1 MPLKHGLERLKGK
14 GRSGMQEEIVIVGAG
29 QAGAQVAQSLR
40 QGGFEGPLRLIGDE
54 PHPPYQRPPLS
65 KKFLAGEVGAEG
77 LWLRPP
83 AFFTTNNIDH
93 IPNTKVVA
101 IDRAAKRLK
110 LANGDTISYGKLVLA
125 TGTNARFLKLAGAD
139 KTGVVTL
146 RSIADVNVIRDIL
159 QASNRIA
166 IIGAGYIGLEVAA
179 VAKGLGKEVTVIE
192 AQDRPMKRVVSQA
205 VSDYFTGLH
214 KNRGID
220 LRLNTGIES
229 IDGGDSVA
237 GVRLSNGETV
247 PAELV
252 LVAVG
257 AEPNDHLAA
266 EAGLEV
272 DNGILVDGCG
282 QTSDP
287 DIFAAGDCTRFY
299 SSRYQRSVR
308 MESVQNA
315 IDQAKAVAQ
324 ALLGQDVDYDPL
336 PWFWSDQYDI
346 KLQIAGLSEGY
357 DDTKLVGAPEASKFY
372 VAYLNNNRLIAV
384 DSINSPRSHMMAR
397 RVIGETWREDL
408 LPEA

>member
-1 MPLKHGLERLKGK
+1 
-14 GRSGMQEEIVIVGAG
+14 MQEDIVIIGAG

-65 KKFLAGEVGAEG
+65 KKFLAGEIGAEG

-93 IPNTKVVA
+93 IPNTRVVA
-101 IDRAAKRLK
+101 IDRGAKRLT
-110 LANGDTISYGKLVLA
+110 LANGDTLPYGKLVLA
-125 TGTNARFLKLAGAD
+125 TGTNARLLTLEGAD
-139 KTGVVTL
+139 KKGVVTL
-146 RSIADVNVIRDIL
+146 RSIADVDVIRDIL
-159 QASNRIA
+159 QKSSSVA

-179 VAKGLGKEVTVIE
+179 VAKSLGKSVTVIE

-205 VSDYFTGLH
+205 VSDYFSGLH
-214 KNRGID
+214 KARGIE
-220 LRLNTGIES
+220 LRLNTGIEA
-229 IDGGDSVA
+229 IEGGDSVT
-237 GVRLSNGETV
+237 GVRLSTGETV

-299 SSRYQRSVR
+299 SNRYQRSVR

-324 ALLGQDVDYDPL
+324 ALLGQEVDYDPL

-357 DDTKLVGAPEASKFY
+357 DDTKVVGSTDDSKFY
-372 VAYLNNNRLIAV
+372 VAYLHDGRLIAV

-397 RVIGETWREDL
+397 RVIGEQWRDDL

>member
-1 MPLKHGLERLKGK
+1 
-14 GRSGMQEEIVIVGAG
+14 
-29 QAGAQVAQSLR
+29 
-40 QGGFEGPLRLIGDE
+40 
-54 PHPPYQRPPLS
+54 
-65 KKFLAGEVGAEG
+65 
-77 LWLRPP
+77 
-83 AFFTTNNIDH
+83 
-93 IPNTKVVA
+93 VVA
-101 IDRAAKRLK
+101 IDRGAKRLT
-110 LANGDTISYGKLVLA
+110 LANGDTLPYGKLVLA
-125 TGTNARFLKLAGAD
+125 TGTNARLLTLEGAD
-139 KTGVVTL
+139 KKGVVTL

-159 QASNRIA
+159 QKSSNVA

-179 VAKGLGKEVTVIE
+179 VAKSLGKSVTVIE

-205 VSDYFTGLH
+205 VSDYFSGLH
-214 KNRGID
+214 KARGVE
-220 LRLNTGIES
+220 LRLNTGIEA
-229 IDGGDSVA
+229 IEGGDSVT
-237 GVRLSNGETV
+237 GVRLSTGETV

-299 SSRYQRSVR
+299 SNRYQRSVR

-324 ALLGQDVDYDPL
+324 ALLGQEVDYDPL

-357 DDTKLVGAPEASKFY
+357 DDTKVVGSTQDNKFY
-372 VAYLNNNRLIAV
+372 VAYLHDGRLIAV

-397 RVIGETWREDL
+397 RVIGEPWRDDL

>member
-1 MPLKHGLERLKGK
+1 
-14 GRSGMQEEIVIVGAG
+14 MQEEIVIIGAG

-65 KKFLAGEVGAEG
+65 KKFLAGEIGAEG

-83 AFFTTNNIDH
+83 AFFTTNKIDH
-93 IPNTKVVA
+93 IPNTRVTS
-101 IDRAAKRLK
+101 IDRAAKRLN
-110 LANGDTISYGKLVLA
+110 LENGDTLPYGKLVLA
-125 TGTNARFLKLAGAD
+125 TGTNARSLKLEGAD

-146 RSIADVNVIRDIL
+146 RSIADVDVIRNL
-159 QASNRIA
+159 MQASNRVA

-179 VAKGLGKEVTVIE
+179 VARSLGKDVTVIE
-192 AQDRPMKRVVSQA
+192 ALDRPMKRVVSQS
-205 VSDYFTGLH
+205 VSDYFTTLH
-214 KNRGID
+214 QGRGIN
-220 LRLNTGIES
+220 LRLNTGVEAIE
-229 IDGGDSVA
+229 GGDSVT
-237 GVRLSNGETV
+237 GVRLAGGEVV

-257 AEPNDHLAA
+257 AEPNDRLAE

-299 SSRYQRSVR
+299 SGRYQRSVR

-324 ALLGQDVDYDPL
+324 TLLGQEVDYDPL

-357 DDTKLVGAPEASKFY
+357 DDTKVVGSPADSKFY
-372 VAYLNNNRLIAV
+372 VAYLKGGQLIAV

-397 RVIGETWREDL
+397 RVIGETWRDDL
-408 LPEA
+408 LPDA

>member
-1 MPLKHGLERLKGK
+1 
-14 GRSGMQEEIVIVGAG
+14 MQEDIVIIGAG

-65 KKFLAGEVGAEG
+65 KKFLAGEIGAEG

-93 IPNTKVVA
+93 IPNTRVVA
-101 IDRAAKRLK
+101 IDRGAKRLT
-110 LANGDTISYGKLVLA
+110 LANGDTLPYGKLVLA
-125 TGTNARFLKLAGAD
+125 TGTNARLLTLEGAD
-139 KTGVVTL
+139 KKGVVTL
-146 RSIADVNVIRDIL
+146 RSIADVDVIRDIL
-159 QASNRIA
+159 QKSSNVA

-179 VAKGLGKEVTVIE
+179 VAKSLGKAVTVIE

-205 VSDYFTGLH
+205 VSDYFSGLH
-214 KNRGID
+214 KARGIE
-220 LRLNTGIES
+220 LRLNTGIEA
-229 IDGGDSVA
+229 IEGGDSVT
-237 GVRLSNGETV
+237 GVRLSTGETV

-299 SSRYQRSVR
+299 SNRYQRSVR

-324 ALLGQDVDYDPL
+324 ALLGQEVDYDPL

-357 DDTKLVGAPEASKFY
+357 DDTKVVGSTDDSKFY
-372 VAYLNNNRLIAV
+372 VAYLHDGRLIAV

-397 RVIGETWREDL
+397 RVIGEPWRDDL

>member
-1 MPLKHGLERLKGK
+1 
-14 GRSGMQEEIVIVGAG
+14 MQEEIVIIGAG

-65 KKFLAGEVGAEG
+65 KKFLAGEIGAEG

-83 AFFTTNNIDH
+83 AFFTTNKIDH
-93 IPNTKVVA
+93 IPNTRVVA
-101 IDRAAKRLK
+101 IDRGAKRLN
-110 LANGDTISYGKLVLA
+110 LENGDTLPYGKLVLA
-125 TGTNARFLKLAGAD
+125 TGTNARFLTLEGAD
-139 KTGVVTL
+139 KKGVVTL
-146 RSIADVNVIRDIL
+146 RSIADVDVIRDL
-159 QASNRIA
+159 LAASNRIV

-179 VAKGLGKEVTVIE
+179 VAKALGKNVSVIE
-192 AQDRPMKRVVSQA
+192 AQDRPMKRVVSES
-205 VSDYFTGLH
+205 VSAYFTKLH
-214 KNRGID
+214 QTNGID
-220 LRLNTGIES
+220 LRLNTGIEA
-229 IDGGDSVA
+229 IEGDDAVS
-237 GVRLSNGETV
+237 GVKLSNGEVV

-257 AEPNDHLAA
+257 AEPNDALAT
-266 EAGLEV
+266 EAGLET

-299 SSRYQRSVR
+299 SNRYQRSVR

-315 IDQAKAVAQ
+315 IDQAKTVAQ
-324 ALLGQDVDYDPL
+324 ALLGEDVDYDPL

-357 DDTKLVGAPEASKFY
+357 DDTKVVGSTENSKFY
-372 VAYLNNNRLIAV
+372 VAYLKGEQLIAV

-397 RVIGETWREDL
+397 RVIGEPWRDDL

>member
-1 MPLKHGLERLKGK
+1 
-14 GRSGMQEEIVIVGAG
+14 MQEDIVIIGAG

-65 KKFLAGEVGAEG
+65 KKFLAGEIGAEG

-93 IPNTKVVA
+93 IPNTRVVA
-101 IDRAAKRLK
+101 IDRGAKRLT
-110 LANGDTISYGKLVLA
+110 LANGDTLPYGKLVLA
-125 TGTNARFLKLAGAD
+125 TGTNARLLTLEGAD
-139 KTGVVTL
+139 KKGVVTL

-159 QASNRIA
+159 QKTSSVA

-179 VAKGLGKEVTVIE
+179 VAKSLGKSVTVIE

-205 VSDYFTGLH
+205 VSDYFSGLH
-214 KNRGID
+214 KARGIE
-220 LRLNTGIES
+220 LRLNTGIEA
-229 IDGGDSVA
+229 IEGGDSVT
-237 GVRLSNGETV
+237 GVRLSTGETV

-299 SSRYQRSVR
+299 SNRYQRSVR

-324 ALLGQDVDYDPL
+324 ALLGQEVDYDPL

-357 DDTKLVGAPEASKFY
+357 DDTKVVGSTQDNKFY
-372 VAYLNNNRLIAV
+372 VAYLHDGRLIAV

-397 RVIGETWREDL
+397 RVIGEPWRDDL

>member
-1 MPLKHGLERLKGK
+1 
-14 GRSGMQEEIVIVGAG
+14 MQEDIVIIGAG

-65 KKFLAGEVGAEG
+65 KKFLAGEIGAEG

-93 IPNTKVVA
+93 IPNTRVVA
-101 IDRAAKRLK
+101 IDRGAKRLT
-110 LANGDTISYGKLVLA
+110 LANGDTLPYGKLVLA
-125 TGTNARFLKLAGAD
+125 TGTNARLLTLEGAD
-139 KTGVVTL
+139 KKGVVTL

-159 QASNRIA
+159 QKSSSVA

-179 VAKGLGKEVTVIE
+179 VAKSLGKSVTVIE

-205 VSDYFTGLH
+205 VSDYFSGLH
-214 KNRGID
+214 KARGIE
-220 LRLNTGIES
+220 LRLNTGIEA
-229 IDGGDSVA
+229 IEGGDSVT
-237 GVRLSNGETV
+237 GVRLSTGETV

-299 SSRYQRSVR
+299 SNRYQRSVR

-324 ALLGQDVDYDPL
+324 ALLGQEVDYDPL

-357 DDTKLVGAPEASKFY
+357 DDTKVVGSTQDNKFY
-372 VAYLNNNRLIAV
+372 VAYLHDGRLIAV

-397 RVIGETWREDL
+397 RVIGEPWRDDL

>member
-1 MPLKHGLERLKGK
+1 
-14 GRSGMQEEIVIVGAG
+14 MQEDIVIIGAG

-65 KKFLAGEVGAEG
+65 KKFLAGEIGAEG

-93 IPNTKVVA
+93 IPNTRVVS
-101 IDRAAKRLK
+101 IDRGAKRLT
-110 LANGDTISYGKLVLA
+110 LANGDTLPYGKLVLA
-125 TGTNARFLKLAGAD
+125 TGTNARLLTLEGAD
-139 KTGVVTL
+139 KKGVVTL

-159 QASNRIA
+159 QKSSNVA

-179 VAKGLGKEVTVIE
+179 VAKSLGKSVTVIE

-205 VSDYFTGLH
+205 VSDYFSGLH
-214 KNRGID
+214 KARGIE
-220 LRLNTGIES
+220 LRLNTGIEA
-229 IDGGDSVA
+229 IEGGDSVT
-237 GVRLSNGETV
+237 GVRLSTGETV

-299 SSRYQRSVR
+299 SNRYQRSVR

-324 ALLGQDVDYDPL
+324 ALLGQEVDYDPL

-357 DDTKLVGAPEASKFY
+357 DDTKVVGSTEDSKFY
-372 VAYLNNNRLIAV
+372 VAYLHDGRLIAV

-397 RVIGETWREDL
+397 RVIGEPWRDDL

>member
-1 MPLKHGLERLKGK
+1 
-14 GRSGMQEEIVIVGAG
+14 MQEDIVIIGAG

-65 KKFLAGEVGAEG
+65 KKFLAGEIGAEG

-93 IPNTKVVA
+93 IPNTRVVA
-101 IDRAAKRLK
+101 IDRGAKRLT
-110 LANGDTISYGKLVLA
+110 LANGDTLPYGKLVLA
-125 TGTNARFLKLAGAD
+125 TGTNARLLTLEGAD
-139 KTGVVTL
+139 KKGVVTL

-159 QASNRIA
+159 HKSSNVA

-179 VAKGLGKEVTVIE
+179 VAKSLGKSVTVIE

-205 VSDYFTGLH
+205 VSDYFSGLH
-214 KNRGID
+214 KARGIE
-220 LRLNTGIES
+220 LRLNTGIEA
-229 IDGGDSVA
+229 IEGGDSVT
-237 GVRLSNGETV
+237 GVRLSTGETV

-299 SSRYQRSVR
+299 SNRYQRSVR

-324 ALLGQDVDYDPL
+324 ALLGQEVDYDPL

-357 DDTKLVGAPEASKFY
+357 DDTKVVGSTEDSKFY
-372 VAYLNNNRLIAV
+372 VAYLHDGRLIAV

-397 RVIGETWREDL
+397 RVIGEPWRDDL

>member
-1 MPLKHGLERLKGK
+1 
-14 GRSGMQEEIVIVGAG
+14 MQEDIVIIGAG

-65 KKFLAGEVGAEG
+65 KKFLAGEIGAEG

-93 IPNTKVVA
+93 IPNTRVVA
-101 IDRAAKRLK
+101 IDRGAKRLT
-110 LANGDTISYGKLVLA
+110 LANGDTLPYGKLVLA
-125 TGTNARFLKLAGAD
+125 TGTNARLLTLEGAD
-139 KTGVVTL
+139 KKGVVTL

-159 QASNRIA
+159 QKSSNVA

-179 VAKGLGKEVTVIE
+179 VAKSLGKSVTVIE

-205 VSDYFTGLH
+205 VSDYFSGLH
-214 KNRGID
+214 KARGIE
-220 LRLNTGIES
+220 LRLNTGIEA
-229 IDGGDSVA
+229 IEGGDSVT
-237 GVRLSNGETV
+237 GVRLSTGETV

-299 SSRYQRSVR
+299 SNRYQRSVR

-324 ALLGQDVDYDPL
+324 ALLGQEVDYDPL

-357 DDTKLVGAPEASKFY
+357 DDTKVVGSTQDNKFY
-372 VAYLNNNRLIAV
+372 VAYLQDGRLIAV

-397 RVIGETWREDL
+397 RVIGEPWRDDL

>member
-1 MPLKHGLERLKGK
+1 
-14 GRSGMQEEIVIVGAG
+14 MQEDIVIIGAG

-65 KKFLAGEVGAEG
+65 KKFLAGEIGAEG

-93 IPNTKVVA
+93 IPNTRVVA
-101 IDRAAKRLK
+101 IDRGAKRLT
-110 LANGDTISYGKLVLA
+110 LANGDTLPYGKLVLA
-125 TGTNARFLKLAGAD
+125 TGTNARLLTLEGAD
-139 KTGVVTL
+139 KKGVVTL

-159 QASNRIA
+159 QKTSSVA

-179 VAKGLGKEVTVIE
+179 VAKSLGKSVTVIE

-205 VSDYFTGLH
+205 VSDYFSGLH
-214 KNRGID
+214 KARGIE
-220 LRLNTGIES
+220 LRLNTGIEA
-229 IDGGDSVA
+229 IEGGDSVT
-237 GVRLSNGETV
+237 GVRLSTGETV

-299 SSRYQRSVR
+299 SNRYQRSVR

-324 ALLGQDVDYDPL
+324 ALLGQEVDYDPL

-357 DDTKLVGAPEASKFY
+357 DDTKVVGSTEDNKFY
-372 VAYLNNNRLIAV
+372 VAYLHDGRLIAV

-397 RVIGETWREDL
+397 RVIGEPWRDDL

>member
-1 MPLKHGLERLKGK
+1 
-14 GRSGMQEEIVIVGAG
+14 MQEDIVIIGAG

-54 PHPPYQRPPLS
+54 PHPPDQRPPLS
-65 KKFLAGEVGAEG
+65 KKFLAGEIGAEG

-93 IPNTKVVA
+93 IPNTRVVA
-101 IDRAAKRLK
+101 IDRGAKRLT
-110 LANGDTISYGKLVLA
+110 LANGDTLPYDKLVLA
-125 TGTNARFLKLAGAD
+125 TGTNARLLTLEGAD
-139 KTGVVTL
+139 KKGVVTL

-159 QASNRIA
+159 QKSSNVA

-179 VAKGLGKEVTVIE
+179 VAKSLGKSVTVIE

-205 VSDYFTGLH
+205 VSDYFSGLH
-214 KNRGID
+214 KARGIE
-220 LRLNTGIES
+220 LRLNTGIEA
-229 IDGGDSVA
+229 IEGGDSVT
-237 GVRLSNGETV
+237 GVRLSTGETV

-299 SSRYQRSVR
+299 SNRYQRSVR

-324 ALLGQDVDYDPL
+324 ALLGQEVDYDPL

-357 DDTKLVGAPEASKFY
+357 DDTKVVGSTQDNKFY
-372 VAYLNNNRLIAV
+372 VAYLHDGRLIAV

-397 RVIGETWREDL
+397 RVIGEPWRDDL

>member
-1 MPLKHGLERLKGK
+1 
-14 GRSGMQEEIVIVGAG
+14 MQEEIVIVGAG

-54 PHPPYQRPPLS
+54 PHPPYQLPPLS
-65 KKFLAGEVGAEG
+65 KKFLAGEIGPEG

-83 AFFTTNNIDH
+83 AFFTTNNIDL
-93 IPNTKVVA
+93 IPNTRVAA
-101 IDRAAKRLK
+101 IDRSAKRLQ
-110 LANGDTISYGKLVLA
+110 LANGDTLPYGKLVLA
-125 TGTNARFLKLAGAD
+125 TGTDARRLKLEGAD
-139 KTGVVTL
+139 KKGVLTL
-146 RSIADVNVIRDIL
+146 RTIADVDVIRERL
-159 QASNRIA
+159 STARRIV
-166 IIGAGYIGLEVAA
+166 IIGGGYIGLEVAA
-179 VAKGLGKEVTVIE
+179 VAKALGKDVSVIE
-192 AQDRPMKRVVSQA
+192 ALDRPMKRVVSEA
-205 VSDYFTGLH
+205 VSSYFTTLH
-214 KNRGID
+214 RSRGVD
-220 LRLNTGIES
+220 LKLNTGIEA
-229 IDGGDSVA
+229 IEGGDEVS
-237 GVRLSNGETV
+237 GVRLASGEIV

-257 AEPNDHLAA
+257 AEPNDQLAS
-266 EAGLEV
+266 EAGLET

-287 DIFAAGDCTRFY
+287 DIYAVGDCTRFY
-299 SSRYQRSVR
+299 SNRYKRSVR

-315 IDQAKAVAQ
+315 IDQAKIAAQ

-357 DDTKLVGAPEASKFY
+357 DDTVLVGSPEANKFY
-372 VAYLNNNRLIAV
+372 VAYLKDRQLIAV

-397 RVIGETWREDL
+397 RVIGETWRDDL

>member
-1 MPLKHGLERLKGK
+1 
-14 GRSGMQEEIVIVGAG
+14 MQEDIVIIGAG

-65 KKFLAGEVGAEG
+65 KKFLAGEIGAEG

-93 IPNTKVVA
+93 IPNTRVVA
-101 IDRAAKRLK
+101 IDRGGKRLN
-110 LANGDTISYGKLVLA
+110 LENGDTLPYGKLVLA
-125 TGTNARFLKLAGAD
+125 TGTNARFLTLAGAD
-139 KTGVVTL
+139 KKGVVTL
-146 RSIADVNVIRDIL
+146 RSIADVDVIRDL
-159 QASNRIA
+159 LAASRRIA

-179 VAKGLGKEVTVIE
+179 VAKSLGKEVSVIE

-205 VSDYFTGLH
+205 VSDYFSQLH
-214 KNRGID
+214 RKNGID
-220 LRLNTGIES
+220 LKLNTGIEA
-229 IDGGDSVA
+229 IEGDDAVT
-237 GVRLSNGETV
+237 GVKLANGETV
-247 PAELV
+247 SAELV

-257 AEPNDHLAA
+257 AEPNDKLAE
-266 EAGLEV
+266 EAGLET

-299 SSRYQRSVR
+299 SNRYQRSVR

-315 IDQAKAVAQ
+315 IDQAKIVAQ

-357 DDTKLVGAPEASKFY
+357 DDTKVIGSTDDSKFY
-372 VAYLNNNRLIAV
+372 VAYLKEEHLIAV

-397 RVIGETWREDL
+397 RVIGEAWRDDL
-408 LPEA
+408 LPSA

>member
-1 MPLKHGLERLKGK
+1 
-14 GRSGMQEEIVIVGAG
+14 MQEDIVIIGAG

-65 KKFLAGEVGAEG
+65 KKFLAGEIGAEG

-83 AFFTTNNIDH
+83 AFFTTNKIDH
-93 IPNTKVVA
+93 IPNTRVVA
-101 IDRAAKRLK
+101 IDRGAKRLT
-110 LANGDTISYGKLVLA
+110 LANGDTLPYGKLVLA
-125 TGTNARFLKLAGAD
+125 TGTNARLLTLEGAD
-139 KTGVVTL
+139 KKGVVTL

-159 QASNRIA
+159 QKSSNVA

-179 VAKGLGKEVTVIE
+179 VAKSLGKSVTVIE

-205 VSDYFTGLH
+205 VSDYFSGLH
-214 KNRGID
+214 KARGIE
-220 LRLNTGIES
+220 LRLNTGIEA
-229 IDGGDSVA
+229 IEGGDSVT
-237 GVRLSNGETV
+237 GVRLSTGETV

-299 SSRYQRSVR
+299 SNRYQRSVR

-324 ALLGQDVDYDPL
+324 ALLGHEVDYDPL

-357 DDTKLVGAPEASKFY
+357 DDTKVVGSTQDNKFY
-372 VAYLNNNRLIAV
+372 VAYLQDGRLIAV

-397 RVIGETWREDL
+397 RVIGEPWRDDL

>member
-1 MPLKHGLERLKGK
+1 
-14 GRSGMQEEIVIVGAG
+14 MQEEIVIIGAG

-65 KKFLAGEVGAEG
+65 KKFLAGEIGAEG

-93 IPNTKVVA
+93 IPNTRVA
-101 IDRAAKRLK
+101 SIDRSAKRLR
-110 LANGDTISYGKLVLA
+110 LENGDTLPYGKLVLA

-146 RSIADVNVIRDIL
+146 RSIADVDVIRDL
-159 QASNRIA
+159 MQASRRIA

-179 VAKGLGKEVTVIE
+179 VAKSLGKEVTVIE

-205 VSDYFTGLH
+205 VSDYFTSLH
-214 KNRGID
+214 QGRGID
-220 LRLNTGIES
+220 LKLNTGIEA
-229 IDGGDSVA
+229 IEGGDAVT
-237 GVRLSNGETV
+237 GVKLSNGETV
-247 PAELV
+247 AAELV

-257 AEPNDHLAA
+257 AEPNDRLAE

-299 SSRYQRSVR
+299 SGRYQRSVR

-315 IDQAKAVAQ
+315 IDQAKTVAQ
-324 ALLGQDVDYDPL
+324 ALLGQEVDYDPL
-336 PWFWSDQYDI
+336 PWFWSDQYEI

-357 DDTKLVGAPEASKFY
+357 DDTRLVGEPGDSKFY
-372 VAYLNNNRLIAV
+372 VAYLKNGQLIAV

-397 RVIGETWREDL
+397 RVIGEVWRDDL
-408 LPEA
+408 LPAA

>member
-1 MPLKHGLERLKGK
+1 
-14 GRSGMQEEIVIVGAG
+14 MQEDIVIIGAG

-65 KKFLAGEVGAEG
+65 KKFLAGEIGAEG

-93 IPNTKVVA
+93 IPNTRVVA
-101 IDRAAKRLK
+101 IDRGAKRLT
-110 LANGDTISYGKLVLA
+110 LANGDTLPYGKLVLA
-125 TGTNARFLKLAGAD
+125 TGTNARLLTLEGAD
-139 KTGVVTL
+139 KKGVVTL

-159 QASNRIA
+159 QKTSSVA

-179 VAKGLGKEVTVIE
+179 VAKSLGKSVTVIE

-205 VSDYFTGLH
+205 VSDYFSGLH
-214 KNRGID
+214 KARGIE
-220 LRLNTGIES
+220 LRLNTGIEA
-229 IDGGDSVA
+229 IEGGDSVT
-237 GVRLSNGETV
+237 GVRLSTGETV

-299 SSRYQRSVR
+299 SNRYQRSVR

-324 ALLGQDVDYDPL
+324 ALLGHEVDYDPL

-357 DDTKLVGAPEASKFY
+357 DDTKVVGSTEDSKFY
-372 VAYLNNNRLIAV
+372 VAYLHDGRLIAV

-397 RVIGETWREDL
+397 RVIGEPWRDDL

>member
-1 MPLKHGLERLKGK
+1 
-14 GRSGMQEEIVIVGAG
+14 MQEDIVIIGAG

-65 KKFLAGEVGAEG
+65 KKFLAGEIGAEG

-93 IPNTKVVA
+93 IPNTRVVA
-101 IDRAAKRLK
+101 IDRGAKRLT
-110 LANGDTISYGKLVLA
+110 LANGDTLPYGKLVLA
-125 TGTNARFLKLAGAD
+125 TGTNARLLTLEGAD
-139 KTGVVTL
+139 KKGVVTL

-159 QASNRIA
+159 QKSSNVA

-179 VAKGLGKEVTVIE
+179 VAKSLDKSVTVIE

-205 VSDYFTGLH
+205 VSDYFSGLH
-214 KNRGID
+214 KARGIE
-220 LRLNTGIES
+220 LRLNTGIEA
-229 IDGGDSVA
+229 IEGGDSVT
-237 GVRLSNGETV
+237 GVRLSTGETV

-299 SSRYQRSVR
+299 SNRYQRSVR

-324 ALLGQDVDYDPL
+324 ALLGQEVDYDPL

-357 DDTKLVGAPEASKFY
+357 DDTKVVGSTQDNKFY
-372 VAYLNNNRLIAV
+372 VAYLHDGRLIAV

-397 RVIGETWREDL
+397 RVIGEPWRDDL

>member
-1 MPLKHGLERLKGK
+1 
-14 GRSGMQEEIVIVGAG
+14 MQEDIVIIGAG

-65 KKFLAGEVGAEG
+65 KKFLAGEIGAEG

-93 IPNTKVVA
+93 IPNTRVVA
-101 IDRAAKRLK
+101 IDRGAKRLT
-110 LANGDTISYGKLVLA
+110 LANGDTLPYGKLVLA
-125 TGTNARFLKLAGAD
+125 TGTNARLLTLEGAD
-139 KTGVVTL
+139 KKGVVTL

-159 QASNRIA
+159 QKSSSVA

-179 VAKGLGKEVTVIE
+179 VAKSLGKSVTVIE

-205 VSDYFTGLH
+205 VSDYFSGLH
-214 KNRGID
+214 KARGIE
-220 LRLNTGIES
+220 LRLNTGIEA
-229 IDGGDSVA
+229 IEGGDSVT
-237 GVRLSNGETV
+237 GVRLSTGETV

-299 SSRYQRSVR
+299 SNRYQRSVR

-324 ALLGQDVDYDPL
+324 ALLGQEVDYDPL

-357 DDTKLVGAPEASKFY
+357 DDTKVVGSTEDSKFY
-372 VAYLNNNRLIAV
+372 VAYLHDGRLIAV

-397 RVIGETWREDL
+397 RVIGEPWRDDL

>member
-1 MPLKHGLERLKGK
+1 
-14 GRSGMQEEIVIVGAG
+14 MQDQIVIIGAG

-65 KKFLAGEVGAEG
+65 KKFLAGEIGAEG

-83 AFFTTNNIDH
+83 AFFETNKIDH

-101 IDRAAKRLK
+101 IDRTGKRLT
-110 LANGDTISYGKLVLA
+110 LENGDTLPYGKLVLA
-125 TGTNARFLKLAGAD
+125 TGTNARKLTLDGAD
-139 KTGVVTL
+139 KKGVVTL
-146 RSIADVNVIRDIL
+146 RSITDVDDIRDRM
-159 QASNRIA
+159 STSKHIA

-179 VAKGLGKEVTVIE
+179 VAKSLGKSVSVIE

-205 VSDYFTGLH
+205 VSDYFTALH
-214 KNRGID
+214 RARGID
-220 LRLNTGIES
+220 LKLNTGVAELE
-229 IDGGDSVA
+229 GDDAVT
-237 GVRLSNGETV
+237 GLKLSSGEVV

-257 AEPNDHLAA
+257 AEPNDGLAGQ
-266 EAGLEV
+266 AGLET
-272 DNGILVDGCG
+272 DNGILVDGTG

-287 DIFAAGDCTRFY
+287 DIFAVGDCTRFY
-299 SSRYQRSVR
+299 SNRYQRSVR

-315 IDQAKAVAQ
+315 IDQAKAAAQ
-324 ALLGQDVDYDPL
+324 ALLGHEVDYDPL

-346 KLQIAGLSEGY
+346 KLQIAGLSDGY
-357 DDTKLVGAPEASKFY
+357 DDTVLTGSPESNKFY
-372 VAYLNNNRLIAV
+372 VAYLKEGQLIAV

-397 RVIGETWREDL
+397 RVIGDVWRDDL
-408 LPEA
+408 LPDA